1 MKLELAGPGLA
12 FWRYDDFGADLWAY
26 GLLSI
31 EPVKNE
37 HGESDWWHLG
47 LKLGTDWNFAKQG
60 HFDQL
65 SLIWAHIGPFIIRL
79 FYITD
84 LGGGVHDN

>member
-1 MKLELAGPGLA
+1 MKLSLAGPGLA
-12 FWRYDDFGADLWAY
+12 FWRYDDFGADLWEY

-47 LKLGTDWNFAKQG
+47 LKLGTVKSRTSRALA
-60 HFDQL
+60 QL
-65 SLIWAHIGPFIIRL
+65 RQE
-79 FYITD
+79 
-84 LGGGVHDN
+84 VER